1 MSLLFPLAPSLP
13 SRPLSHI
20 DFGVIIPGFSFP
32 VLSVLTH
39 VTPFV
44 ASLSASPTPVQC
56 SSRRYQNI
64 STHV

>member
-44 ASLSASPTPVQC
+44 ASLC
-56 SSRRYQNI
+56 L
-64 STHV
+64 THSGAV